1 MSDFEQVEKRDGES
15 VSVLHITDTHLFA
28 AEDGTLLGIDTA
40 ESLNAVID
48 AVLSSG
54 RSFDFV
60 LCTGD
65 LSQDYSTGSY
75 ERFARII
82 RRLGKP
88 VYWLP
93 GNHDDGPLMYRIMPG
108 LGISTARE
116 IRCGRWQFLMLNSQ
130 VYSAPCGYLAP
141 DQLAFLR
148 ERLDRS
154 DGLFSA
160 VCLHHNVFHTESAW
174 LDQHDLKNSD
184 QFKSIIYHHGMVKL
198 VLCGHIHQN
207 LERELGGIS
216 YIATPSTS
224 IQFAYGHNDF
234 QLDRMGPGWRF
245 IDFAPDGTFTSDLF
259 RLPAESFSPNWFSGG
274 Y

>member
-1 MSDFEQVEKRDGES
+1 MSDFERVEKRDGES

-174 LDQHDLKNSD
+174 LDQHDLKNTD

-207 LERELGGIS
+207 LERELGGID

-224 IQFAYGHNDF
+224 IQFAFGHNDF
-234 QLDRMGPGWRF
+234 QLDRIGPGWRF
-245 IDFAPDGTFTSDLF
+245 IDFAPDGTFSSELF